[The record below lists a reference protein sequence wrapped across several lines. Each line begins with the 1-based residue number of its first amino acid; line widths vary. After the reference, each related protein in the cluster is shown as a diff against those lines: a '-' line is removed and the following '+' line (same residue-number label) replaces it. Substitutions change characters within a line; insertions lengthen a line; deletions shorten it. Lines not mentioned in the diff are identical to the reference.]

1 MLRPYCEPAPGNATS
16 VDFWDMATNVWV
28 QLPSLNR
35 GRRSHTMT
43 TIEVSSLSILT
54 PEYTPPLS
62 LQGQLAV
69 AGGVGLSP
77 GTEKDTELLSDVE
90 VFDGKRWK
98 RAASGLDQPR
108 RGANLVKIPYSQ
120 FRG

>member
-1 MLRPYCEPAPGNATS
+1 MLSPYTEPAPGNATS

-43 TIEVSSLSILT
+43 TIEVSSLYIPR
-54 PEYTPPLS
+54 PEYTPLS

>member
-1 MLRPYCEPAPGNATS
+1 M
-16 VDFWDMATNVWV
+16 
-28 QLPSLNR
+28 
-35 GRRSHTMT
+35 
-43 TIEVSSLSILT
+43 
-54 PEYTPPLS
+54 
-62 LQGQLAV
+62 

>member
-1 MLRPYCEPAPGNATS
+1 MQ
-16 VDFWDMATNVWV
+16 TNVWV

-43 TIEVSSLSILT
+43 TVEVNCLL
-54 PEYTPPLS
+54 YTHTRIHPLS

-90 VFDGKRWK
+90 VFDGRRWK

>member
-1 MLRPYCEPAPGNATS
+1 MLRPYSEPAPGNATS

-43 TIEVSSLSILT
+43 TVEVSLLL
-54 PEYTPPLS
+54 YTHTRIHPLS

-90 VFDGKRWK
+90 VFDGRRWK

>member
-1 MLRPYCEPAPGNATS
+1 
-16 VDFWDMATNVWV
+16 MATNVWV

-43 TIEVSSLSILT
+43 TVEVNCLL
-54 PEYTPPLS
+54 YTLCTLYTHQNISPPS

>member
-1 MLRPYCEPAPGNATS
+1 
-16 VDFWDMATNVWV
+16 MATNVWV

-43 TIEVSSLSILT
+43 TVEVNCLL
-54 PEYTPPLS
+54 YTQTRIHPPS

-90 VFDGKRWK
+90 VFDGRRWK